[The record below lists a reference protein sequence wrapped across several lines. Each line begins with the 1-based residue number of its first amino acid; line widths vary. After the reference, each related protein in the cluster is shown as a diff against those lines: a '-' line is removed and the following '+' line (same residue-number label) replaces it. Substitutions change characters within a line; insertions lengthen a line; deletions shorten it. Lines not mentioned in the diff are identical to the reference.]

1 MDTIEAISGPGARK
15 TPTTRRSTTFTD
27 RRMTKSRH
35 LRRPPPKARPKK
47 IPQRQK
53 ERYLSKTPAKKLI
66 PLLLLTFT
74 MAGVI
79 GFIYETV
86 CVLINTG
93 GEFFKRGTT
102 YGPWIPIYGFGALM
116 IYALTVKFR
125 KKPWLVF
132 LIAMTSCGLL
142 ELVSGY
148 VIDKFFHQRLW
159 DYSTVILNW
168 GNLNGYIC
176 VRSVLTWGI
185 FGMLLM
191 YGLLPLEEKFQKKLP
206 KAFNIVTFALFG
218 LFALDIVLS
227 LTIK

>member
-1 MDTIEAISGPGARK
+1 
-15 TPTTRRSTTFTD
+15 
-27 RRMTKSRH
+27 
-35 LRRPPPKARPKK
+35 
-47 IPQRQK
+47 
-53 ERYLSKTPAKKLI
+53 
-66 PLLLLTFT
+66 

-102 YGPWIPIYGFGALM
+102 YGPWIPIYGFGALL
-116 IYALTVKFR
+116 IYALTMKFR

-142 ELVSGY
+142 ELASGY
-148 VIDKFFHQRLW
+148 VIDKVFHQRFW

-191 YGLLPLEEKFQKKLP
+191 YGLLPLEEKFQKRLP

-218 LFALDIVLS
+218 LFVLDIVLS

>member
-1 MDTIEAISGPGARK
+1 
-15 TPTTRRSTTFTD
+15 
-27 RRMTKSRH
+27 MT
-35 LRRPPPKARPKK
+35 
-47 IPQRQK
+47 
-53 ERYLSKTPAKKLI
+53 KTPAKKLI

-74 MAGVI
+74 IAGVI

-86 CVLINTG
+86 CVIINT

-102 YGPWIPIYGFGALM
+102 YGPWIPIYGFGALL

-132 LIAMTSCGLL
+132 LIACFFCGLL
-142 ELVSGY
+142 ELVSGF
-148 VIDKFFHQRLW
+148 VIDKVFHQRLW
-159 DYSTVILNW
+159 DYTGVILNW

-176 VRSVLTWGI
+176 VRSVITWGI
-185 FGMLLM
+185 FGMILM
-191 YGLLPLEEKFQKKLP
+191 YGLLPLEEKFQKRLP
-206 KAFNIVTFALFG
+206 RVFNIVAFTLFG

>member
-1 MDTIEAISGPGARK
+1 M
-15 TPTTRRSTTFTD
+15 
-27 RRMTKSRH
+27 
-35 LRRPPPKARPKK
+35 
-47 IPQRQK
+47 
-53 ERYLSKTPAKKLI
+53 SKTPAKKLI

-74 MAGVI
+74 VAGVI

-102 YGPWIPIYGFGALM
+102 YGPWIPIYGF
-116 IYALTVKFR
+116 
-125 KKPWLVF
+125 VF

-142 ELVSGY
+142 ELASGY
-148 VIDKFFHQRLW
+148 VLDQVFHQRLW

-191 YGLLPLEEKFQKKLP
+191 YGLLPLEEKFQKRLP

>member
-1 MDTIEAISGPGARK
+1 MNKDYL
-15 TPTTRRSTTFTD
+15 RSRFP
-27 RRMTKSRH
+27 M
-35 LRRPPPKARPKK
+35 LMLVFAFGG
-47 IPQRQK
+47 I
-53 ERYLSKTPAKKLI
+53 
-66 PLLLLTFT
+66 F
-74 MAGVI
+74 
-79 GFIYETV
+79 GFVYEEIFYRFD
-86 CVLINTG
+86 L
-93 GEFFKRGTT
+93 GEWVKRGTT
-102 YGPWIPIYGFGALM
+102 FGPWIPIYGFGALM

-176 VRSVLTWGI
+176 VRSVITWGI

-191 YGLLPLEEKFQKKLP
+191 YGLLPLEEKFQKRLP
-206 KAFNIVTFALFG
+206 KVFNIVTFALFG
-218 LFALDIVLS
+218 LFVLDIVLS

>member
-1 MDTIEAISGPGARK
+1 MK
-15 TPTTRRSTTFTD
+15 TP
-27 RRMTKSRH
+27 
-35 LRRPPPKARPKK
+35 PG
-47 IPQRQK
+47 QK

-125 KKPWLVF
+125 KEPWLVF

-191 YGLLPLEEKFQKKLP
+191 YGLLPLEEKFQKRLP
-206 KAFNIVTFALFG
+206 KVFNIVTFALFG
-218 LFALDIVLS
+218 LFVLDIVLS
-227 LTIK
+227 FTIK